1 VFDCWGTLIYEVRRV
16 LDLNPFGLV
25 WAEDENIVFLL
36 SDIENACKYVQVLVV
51 DDH

>member
-1 VFDCWGTLIYEVRRV
+1 M
-16 LDLNPFGLV
+16 LDKNPFGLV
-25 WAEDENIVFLL
+25 RAEDEYIVFLL